1 MSANGGPAGPAAAGL
16 TGTGKHEHARSD
28 GDERDGEEKG
38 SGAAPLQTNNPN
50 DPDRARADANDKQ
63 VDAEREFTEREPCKR
78 LHQAEVVEIGHGAV
92 SAAVAAGAILGCVVL
107 FPAERALV
115 QALVLIAGY
124 PFLGALFYIGYR
136 RRGGWLGAPP
146 QLGPACFAMAL
157 ASWFLMVSGDPAAQR
172 VAFWFAQTG
181 LVLSGISI
189 GCGLAMIGAAL
200 DTDWRGAV
208 RAALEADRAATRRL
222 QAGDGGR

>member
-1 MSANGGPAGPAAAGL
+1 MRRSFELPSQLDNQADREAAGK
-16 TGTGKHEHARSD
+16 GSKDEHMD
-28 GDERDGEEKG
+28 DERE
-38 SGAAPLQTNNPN
+38 
-50 DPDRARADANDKQ
+50 
-63 VDAEREFTEREPCKR
+63 VFEREPCKR

-115 QALVLIAGY
+115 QALVLVAGY

-208 RAALEADRAATRRL
+208 RAALEADRAAARRL

>member
-1 MSANGGPAGPAAAGL
+1 MRRSFELPSQLDSQDDREAAGK
-16 TGTGKHEHARSD
+16 GSKDEHMD
-28 GDERDGEEKG
+28 DERE
-38 SGAAPLQTNNPN
+38 
-50 DPDRARADANDKQ
+50 
-63 VDAEREFTEREPCKR
+63 VFEREPCKR

-115 QALVLIAGY
+115 QALVLVAGY

-208 RAALEADRAATRRL
+208 RAALEADRAAARRL

>member
-1 MSANGGPAGPAAAGL
+1 MRRSFELPSQLDDQADREAAGK
-16 TGTGKHEHARSD
+16 GSKDEHMD
-28 GDERDGEEKG
+28 DERE
-38 SGAAPLQTNNPN
+38 
-50 DPDRARADANDKQ
+50 
-63 VDAEREFTEREPCKR
+63 VFEREPCKR

-92 SAAVAAGAILGCVVL
+92 SAAVAAGAVLGCVVL

-115 QALVLIAGY
+115 QALVLVAGY

-208 RAALEADRAATRRL
+208 RAALEADRAAARRL

>member
-1 MSANGGPAGPAAAGL
+1 MRRSFELPSQLDSQADREAAGK
-16 TGTGKHEHARSD
+16 GSKDEHMD
-28 GDERDGEEKG
+28 DERE
-38 SGAAPLQTNNPN
+38 
-50 DPDRARADANDKQ
+50 
-63 VDAEREFTEREPCKR
+63 VFEREPCKR

-115 QALVLIAGY
+115 QALALVAGY

>member
-1 MSANGGPAGPAAAGL
+1 MRRSFKLPSQLDDQADREAAGK
-16 TGTGKHEHARSD
+16 GSKDEHMD
-28 GDERDGEEKG
+28 DERE
-38 SGAAPLQTNNPN
+38 
-50 DPDRARADANDKQ
+50 
-63 VDAEREFTEREPCKR
+63 VFEREPCKR

-92 SAAVAAGAILGCVVL
+92 SAAVAAGAVLGCVVL

-115 QALVLIAGY
+115 QALVLVAGY

-208 RAALEADRAATRRL
+208 RAALEADRAAARRL